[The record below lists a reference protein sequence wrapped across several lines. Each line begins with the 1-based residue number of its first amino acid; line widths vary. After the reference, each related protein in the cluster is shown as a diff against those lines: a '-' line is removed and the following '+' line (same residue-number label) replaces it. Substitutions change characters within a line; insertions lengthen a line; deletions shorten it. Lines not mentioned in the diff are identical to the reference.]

1 MSNKIENPVVIIHK
15 RENHDSYA
23 VAIANDSNNFHDGLL
38 VVGVNPDEKND
49 RFAVFSMAG
58 YYMAAE
64 IERLRRRID
73 ELESKSEFPVL
84 PELGSQEINEA
95 AWSLHNSLVANGPIN
110 ASQFNNLKTSFYE
123 ALKVAVASNI
133 EKTV

>member
-1 MSNKIENPVVIIHK
+1 MK
-15 RENHDSYA
+15 RMIDSL
-23 VAIANDSNNFHDGLL
+23 F
-38 VVGVNPDEKND
+38 
-49 RFAVFSMAG
+49 FSMAG

-73 ELESKSEFPVL
+73 ELESKSKFHVL
-84 PELGSQEINEA
+84 PELGSAEINEA

>member
-1 MSNKIENPVVIIHK
+1 MREKIKTPVVIINK
-15 RENHDSYA
+15 RENSDSYA
-23 VAIANDSNNFHDGLL
+23 VAITNGSNNFHDGVLL
-38 VVGVNPDEKND
+38 VGVKPVEKND
-49 RFAVFSMAG
+49 RFAVFSMVG

-73 ELESKSEFPVL
+73 ELESKSKFPVL
-84 PELGSQEINEA
+84 PELGSPEINEA